1 MSSKVFVGEG
11 TDRGR
16 VRDEN
21 QDATVFFRTSDDV
34 WTLLIVCDGMGGH
47 AGGSQA
53 SAIASEAV
61 GQGFADLV
69 ETIGPVNA
77 LRDSIKAANRQIIHF
92 AERNTELRGMG
103 TTCAVLAVSGNKAY
117 IAHVG
122 DSRVYRIRPQSVE
135 QITKDHSYVQ
145 QMMDKGLLS
154 PEQANQH
161 PDANRLMRCL
171 GGESDV
177 DIDVIG
183 PEPVLAG
190 DRYLLCSDG
199 LWGQVSAIEIA
210 AMSMA
215 FSAQD
220 AVNRLIN
227 LANERGGPDNI
238 SVQIYHQGDAHPP
251 TGSFCPE
258 NFLSKKFLSASDTG
272 SVQVKQN
279 PPQSQSRQ
287 PGVSGL
293 FIMAI
298 AVFCLLMI
306 TSMLLK
312 KTEIRPESKQ
322 PDAAEK
328 NSLPNKDSVV
338 EASSVS
344 NNRAVA
350 SPKEHDT
357 TKGKPSQFKP
367 ADSSNKNLSR

>member
-1 MSSKVFVGEG
+1 
-11 TDRGR
+11 
-16 VRDEN
+16 
-21 QDATVFFRTSDDV
+21 
-34 WTLLIVCDGMGGH
+34 
-47 AGGSQA
+47 
-53 SAIASEAV
+53 
-61 GQGFADLV
+61 
-69 ETIGPVNA
+69 
-77 LRDSIKAANRQIIHF
+77 
-92 AERNTELRGMG
+92 MG
-103 TTCAVLAVSGNKAY
+103 TTCAVLAVSGSQAY

-154 PEQANQH
+154 AEQANQH

-177 DIDVIG
+177 DVDVIG

-328 NSLPNKDSVV
+328 NSSPNKASVV

-357 TKGKPSQFKP
+357 TKGKPSQSKP
-367 ADSSNKNLSR
+367 ADSNNKNLSR